1 MKANRI
7 KNISLI
13 RNLISSSFKG
23 DVPRKEIIALATSN
37 GLEGKDTWPLLKPVS
52 KGGERGTYNVDKMLD
67 IAKNIIWGGKQVKV
81 IKDTPPVKAL
91 GVNISKTNAE
101 IVTEKLTKNDSV
113 NEINSMFDQILEE
126 ESIID
131 SVSQPKGKCY
141 GYEPIAPNEDD
152 IADELSLMGVEIA

>member
-1 MKANRI
+1 MKSSRI

-23 DVPRKEIIALATSN
+23 DVPRKEIIALAINN
-37 GLEGKDTWPLLKPVS
+37 GFEGKDTWPLLKPVS
-52 KGGERGTYNVDKMLD
+52 KGSERGTYNVDKMLD

-81 IKDTPPVKAL
+81 IKDTPAVKVLAA
-91 GVNISKTNAE
+91 NMPKTNAE
-101 IVTEKLTKNDSV
+101 KFTEKLTKNDSV
-113 NEINSMFDQILEE
+113 KQINAMFDRILEE

-152 IADELSLMGVEIA
+152 IADELNLMGVEIA